1 MMKIIVESG
10 ATKADFCLCGEW
22 GQVRF
27 RTGGIN
33 LATMDRQT
41 VSCRVRD
48 AVFYLGMAAK
58 EYGEHISG
66 NISEI
71 WFYGAGI
78 VSDSAPAVLA
88 DVFAELFCDVPL
100 MCGSDM
106 LAAARALFGDRPGV
120 AAILGT
126 GSNSCLYD
134 GKGIVRNV
142 RPCGYVLGDYGSGS
156 ALGKAFLADYLQELM
171 PVSLA
176 EDFRTRSGLDYES
189 VVSSVYKGEAPARFL
204 ASFAPYIVSVARGDQ
219 VLSCGYGPG
228 SADAWTPDDASRD
241 YAERILKENF
251 RAFIDRCLRQY
262 DLESYEVGV
271 AGSFGEAAC
280 DFFSAVAEE
289 YGIKDIVYAG
299 SPMDGLCRYHA
310 ANPGGNF

>member
-1 MMKIIVESG
+1 MKIIVESG
-10 ATKADFCLCGEW
+10 ATKADFCLCGGW

-27 RTGGIN
+27 QTGGIN

-41 VSCRVRD
+41 VSRRVRD

-58 EYGEHISG
+58 EHGEQISG

-100 MCGSDM
+100 ICGSDM
-106 LAAARALFGDRPGV
+106 LAAARALFGATPGV

-134 GKGIVRNV
+134 GRSILRNV
-142 RPCGYVLGDYGSGS
+142 RPCGYVLGDYGSGA
-156 ALGKAFLADYLQELM
+156 ALGKIFLADYLQDLM
-171 PVSLA
+171 PSSLA
-176 EDFRTRSGLDYES
+176 EDFRMRSGLDYAS
-189 VVSSVYKGEAPARFL
+189 AVSAVYRGEAPARFL
-204 ASFAPYIVSVARGDQ
+204 ASFAPYIVTVAGGGK
-219 VLSCGYGPG
+219 VTACGYGQDC
-228 SADAWTPDDASRD
+228 ADAWIPDVKSRD
-241 YAERILKENF
+241 YAVRILEENF
-251 RAFIDRCLRQY
+251 RNFITRCLSQY
-262 DLESYEVGV
+262 DLDTFRVGV
-271 AGSFGEAAC
+271 AGSFGKAAGG
-280 DFFSAVAEE
+280 FFSAVAEE
-289 YGIKDIVYAG
+289 YGIRDIVYVA

-310 ANPGGNF
+310 DNAGDII